1 MVISGSRVV
10 LDDVVTKDLSQ
21 KVIFQEL
28 NEGSDVKTKGRV
40 VQPERKASI
49 KVLG

>member
-1 MVISGSRVV
+1 MSGCTVI
-10 LDDVVTKDLSQ
+10 LDDVVTRGLSE
-21 KVIFQEL
+21 KIIFQEL

-40 VQPERKASI
+40 AQPERRVST